1 MNRLATALC
10 ASASI
15 LLPDVAGACPALTH
29 TVPEGA
35 INALS
40 RGFNADGWINGSQT
54 APPLQLLVELRK
66 AGMTH
71 VRLPVPAEHIM
82 SRFAPRAEQRTR
94 LDAVDAA
101 VAKLISLG
109 YHVSID
115 LHAGEK
121 FNRLHREQP
130 ATAVEAIK
138 GAWSDLAQIVRRHP
152 TERIFAELLN
162 EPDLDAETWQR
173 ELEELA
179 LYVRGLLPR
188 TTLIVGPVNWQR
200 ADSLPGFKPL
210 DDSNVVYAVH
220 FYDPMVFTHQAHWDP
235 TDPLHEIRGLPYPLP
250 RADDPDVQKIR
261 RRLLDDNNSAVLA
274 KLDRAIPDRGIGKW
288 LEPAAVWQAQ
298 FSRPIIINEFGV
310 LKAGAPRESR
320 LRWLSSVA
328 SYAEQH
334 CWGWAHWELSQ
345 GFGLVDDKSGKADA
359 GVLKALLGNRG
370 DPART
375 TRSGSTGEPRHR

>member
-10 ASASI
+10 ALACI
-15 LLPDVAGACPALTH
+15 FLTDVASACPILTH
-29 TVPEGA
+29 TVPGGA
-35 INALS
+35 ISALS
-40 RGFNADGWINGSQT
+40 RGFNADGWINGPQT
-54 APPLQLLVELRK
+54 PPPLQLLVELRK

-82 SRFAPRAEQRTR
+82 PRFAPRAEQRVR

-101 VAKLISLG
+101 VGRLISLG

-115 LHAGEK
+115 LHAGEQ
-121 FNRLHREQP
+121 FNRLHREEP
-130 ATAVEAIK
+130 LAAVEALK

-173 ELEELA
+173 EVEELA
-179 LYVRGLLPR
+179 LFVRGLLPR

-200 ADSLPGFKPL
+200 PDSLPGFRPL
-210 DDSNVVYAVH
+210 SDLNVVYAIH
-220 FYDPMVFTHQAHWDP
+220 FYDPMVFTHQAHWNP
-235 TDPLHEIRGLPYPLP
+235 TDPLHDIRGLPYPL
-250 RADDPDVQKIR
+250 RAEDPEVQNIR
-261 RRLLDDNNSAVLA
+261 RRLADDNKSAVLA
-274 KLDRAIPDRGIGKW
+274 TLDRAIPDERVDKW
-288 LEPAAVWQAQ
+288 LEPAAVWQTQ

-320 LRWLSSVA
+320 LRWLSSVV
-328 SYAEQH
+328 SYAQRH
-334 CWGWAHWELSQ
+334 CWGWTHWELSQ

-359 GVLKALLGNRG
+359 GVLKALLGDRR
-370 DPART
+370 DSA
-375 TRSGSTGEPRHR
+375 GSISKPTGGTHR

>member
-1 MNRLATALC
+1 MNRLATALY
-10 ASASI
+10 ASAALFLS
-15 LLPDVAGACPALTH
+15 DVASACPVLTH

-35 INALS
+35 IKALS

-82 SRFAPRAEQRTR
+82 SRFAATAEQRTR

-115 LHAGEK
+115 LHAGEQ
-121 FNRLHREQP
+121 FNRLHREDP
-130 ATAVEAIK
+130 AAAVEALK
-138 GAWSDLAQIVRRHP
+138 DAWRELAEIVRRHP
-152 TERIFAELLN
+152 TERVFAELLN
-162 EPDLDAETWQR
+162 EPDLDAEIWQR
-173 ELEELA
+173 EVEELA
-179 LYVRGLLPR
+179 LFVRGLLPR

-200 ADSLPGFKPL
+200 PDSLPGFRPL
-210 DDSNVVYAVH
+210 NDSNVVYAIH

-235 TDPLHEIRGLPYPLP
+235 NDPLHHIRGLPYPL
-250 RADDPDVQKIR
+250 RAEDPDVREIR
-261 RRLLDDNNSAVLA
+261 RRLLDDNNPAVLA
-274 KLDRAIPDRGIGKW
+274 MLDRAVPDEGVGKW
-288 LEPAAVWQAQ
+288 LEPAAVWQTQ
-298 FSRPIIINEFGV
+298 FARPIIINEFGV
-310 LKAGAPRESR
+310 LKAGAPRDSR
-320 LRWLSSVA
+320 LRWLSSVV
-328 SYAEQH
+328 SYAQQH

-359 GVLKALLGNRG
+359 GVLKALLGNR
-370 DPART
+370 
-375 TRSGSTGEPRHR
+375 